1 MGRDFSRSSPDKKAR
16 PGVARPPR
24 AGLDPPFV
32 DEIYNFAN
40 PLKTAAFSRWILWIT
55 RPRGSP
61 ARASFGPL
69 PPAPFAPS
77 PGTFHLGLK
86 SAEHVFYNPVLGPPR
101 RTRSST
107 NPVTDIA
114 PETRRLLANCL
125 TEARFDELPN
135 HTRGKVRESYDLP
148 DGRRI
153 MVATD
158 RQSAFDYVLAAV
170 PYKGQ
175 VLNQTALFWF
185 DKTKDICVNH
195 VIASPDPNVVV
206 GRRLT
211 MLPIEMVVRDYLTG
225 STDTSIWP
233 MYKRGERMLYGHRFP
248 DGMVKNQ
255 KLAQTILTPTTKAEQ
270 GAHDEP
276 VTADAV
282 VARGLVTAAQWRAL
296 ADASLKLF
304 ARGREIAARNG
315 LILVDTKYEFGLDAK
330 GRITLA
336 DEIHTPDSSRYW
348 IAASCAARIAAGQE
362 PESLDKE
369 FLRLWISARC
379 DPYKDPIPEIPPET
393 LIEFSAKYVKLY
405 EQVTGRAFAK
415 PDMKK
420 PIKERIRANLARAFP
435 EYFRA

>member
-1 MGRDFSRSSPDKKAR
+1 M
-16 PGVARPPR
+16 
-24 AGLDPPFV
+24 
-32 DEIYNFAN
+32 
-40 PLKTAAFSRWILWIT
+40 
-55 RPRGSP
+55 
-61 ARASFGPL
+61 
-69 PPAPFAPS
+69 
-77 PGTFHLGLK
+77 
-86 SAEHVFYNPVLGPPR
+86 
-101 RTRSST
+101 
-107 NPVTDIA
+107 TDIA

-153 MVATD
+153 MIATD

-185 DKTKDICVNH
+185 DKTKDICANH

-270 GAHDEP
+270 GAHDTP

-282 VARGLVTAAQWRAL
+282 VERGLATADQWRAL

-315 LILVDTKYEFGLDAK
+315 LILVDTKYEFGLDAG

-348 IAASCAARIAAGQE
+348 IAASNAARTAAGQE

-379 DPYKDPIPEIPPET
+379 DPYKEKIPEIPPAT